1 MIKNE
6 KIKPLSISQIII
18 SIDRLTRFKP
28 TKEKYLRV
36 FKDLLSSNLIE
47 PKFKKNEIENID
59 FSILVE
65 YINKIF
71 DNSFKAL
78 NINVKADYSINKK
91 LLEYEKSIFNI
102 DKETILLLDNKINY
116 NAAAKLFEK
125 EKDIPQNLIW
135 LNALCKNKDI
145 EKERSKKGFTFP
157 LKKIILAEGITEEI
171 LLPEFAK
178 NYNYD
183 FSKNGILLISSGGK
197 NQVVKYF
204 YKFADILKLPIFVLL
219 DNDARQNYEEI
230 KPKLRKQDKIH
241 ILKCGEFEDTLSKF
255 LIKRTLNNHFKN
267 FFTVTINDL
276 TTEYPMTKT
285 LDNLLKSH
293 GKEFKKAEFAHLVKE
308 NIKNTDITPE
318 LKELISEI
326 SLY

>member
-1 MIKNE
+1 M
-6 KIKPLSISQIII
+6 
-18 SIDRLTRFKP
+18 
-28 TKEKYLRV
+28 
-36 FKDLLSSNLIE
+36 
-47 PKFKKNEIENID
+47 
-59 FSILVE
+59 
-65 YINKIF
+65 
-71 DNSFKAL
+71 
-78 NINVKADYSINKK
+78 
-91 LLEYEKSIFNI
+91 
-102 DKETILLLDNKINY
+102 
-116 NAAAKLFEK
+116 
-125 EKDIPQNLIW
+125 W

-145 EKERSKKGFTFP
+145 EKERSKKGFSFP

-183 FSKNGILLISSGGK
+183 FTKNGILLISSGGK

-219 DNDARQNYEEI
+219 DNDAKQNYEEI

-267 FFTVTINDL
+267 FFTVNINDL

-293 GKEFKKAEFAHLVKE
+293 GKEFKKAEFAHLVKDGIQNFEGDAIVNAANSRLHEGGGVCGDIFAAAGRYELTKACNEIGGCKVGECVTTPAFKLHAKYIIHAVSPQFTGGNNGEEE
-308 NIKNTDITPE
+308 NIIYSGKLNSNESLGWSFSVSITGSGNNAVASVTCT
-318 LKELISEI
+318 KA
-326 SLY
+326 